1 MNQELKFLRETL
13 GLTEKEISA
22 FLNISSYKYISFEKT
37 AVEVPCDML
46 ILLSRIYGIDIELFL
61 NNHYSNQDLSTEL
74 TKQGIIG
81 KNKEDILEHLRQNL
95 FHNNDTKVTYR
106 SIRKIKTDIQNNIIK
121 FITALIK
128 NDGMSLHDFATAID
142 SDKQNLDSILSKKR
156 FIELDELIKVSEKF
170 EVSINNIVNG

>member
-1 MNQELKFLRETL
+1 MNQKLKFLRETL

-61 NNHYSNQDLSTEL
+61 NNHYSNQDLLTEL
-74 TKQGIIG
+74 T
-81 KNKEDILEHLRQNL
+81 KEDILEHLRQNL

>member
-1 MNQELKFLRETL
+1 MTQKLLIVQLEKLK
-13 GLTEKEISA
+13 
-22 FLNISSYKYISFEKT
+22 
-37 AVEVPCDML
+37 L
-46 ILLSRIYGIDIELFL
+46 IFR
-61 NNHYSNQDLSTEL
+61 
-74 TKQGIIG
+74 
-81 KNKEDILEHLRQNL
+81 
-95 FHNNDTKVTYR
+95 
-106 SIRKIKTDIQNNIIK
+106 NNIIK